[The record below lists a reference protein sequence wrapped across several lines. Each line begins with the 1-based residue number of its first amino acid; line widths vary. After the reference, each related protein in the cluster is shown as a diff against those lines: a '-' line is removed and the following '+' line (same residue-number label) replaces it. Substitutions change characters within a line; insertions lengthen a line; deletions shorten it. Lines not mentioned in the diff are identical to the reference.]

1 MALRSPVLNRSFFGG
16 RVSAQSTMNK
26 HHLKRCHFHSVPI
39 PHLGSATPPRLGPLG
54 PLGARAQ
61 HGHPWYIPGI
71 SLVVGDFK
79 ASDASGTTVALRLR
93 LRPVLGTHLKP
104 LRYGSVYS
112 DGFCLGSLGLRY
124 VEHQVQETTPNSFL
138 SLPIGTDL
146 FLLLPKQLHNI
157 LNRLVVNIECQGPF

>member
-1 MALRSPVLNRSFFGG
+1 MALRSSVLNRSLFFG

-26 HHLKRCHFHSVPI
+26 HHSKQCHFHSVPI

-61 HGHPWYIPGI
+61 HGHLWYIPG
-71 SLVVGDFK
+71 SRRFRGFRCFWYHSRTSTEASTCSGDSSE
-79 ASDASGTTVALRLR
+79 ASQIWQCVFWW
-93 LRPVLGTHLKP
+93 VLPWEFRTF
-104 LRYGSVYS
+104 V
-112 DGFCLGSLGLRY
+112 Y